1 MNPRNRDGGPGQPQ
15 PGTAATKIAAAA
27 KPQDRRQSTA
37 STDNVVEFGT
47 EHLPSG
53 DAQFPRVEVVCRR
66 CGFTHFHIKYE
77 VGASTIV
84 RSPAC
89 ARHTKYTVVIVNVKP
104 TAVERRRGAA

>member
-1 MNPRNRDGGPGQPQ
+1 MSPRNASGAAPALGDATSRIRPTTPQ
-15 PGTAATKIAAAA
+15 
-27 KPQDRRQSTA
+27 QDDQRAQSTA
-37 STDNVVEFGT
+37 SIDPVVVFGT

-53 DAQFPRVEVVCRR
+53 NAQFPRVEVTCRR

-77 VGASTIV
+77 VDASTIV

-89 ARHTKYTVVIVNVKP
+89 ARHTEYTIEIVNVKP